1 MGGKKIKFCPEC
13 GTMLI
18 PKEEGEKLICP
29 DCGKEEKLQSKEDYK
44 LQEEAGGKK
53 APGIAV
59 VEEERKKKF
68 KKPEYDIDTDVSP
81 EFFEESY

>member
-1 MGGKKIKFCPEC
+1 
-13 GTMLI
+13 MLI

-59 VEEERKKKF
+59 VEEERKKSLKNRNMISTRMLAPNSL
-68 KKPEYDIDTDVSP
+68 KKAIDFSL
-81 EFFEESY
+81 EKLFYRG